1 MLPLA
6 GVEAF
11 VAIVRTGSFVRAA
24 ASLDLSTS
32 AVSRSVSRLER
43 ALGVRLL
50 QRTTRKVGLTDE
62 GRAYHAHCERLLDAF
77 QEASDAAQLQRSR
90 PVGRLRVEVSG
101 SFGRIVLLPALRGF
115 LDAHPGLELQVGLS
129 DRVADLVEEGIDAA
143 VRVGTLRDSSLVAQ
157 TVGTTHWTTVAAPSL
172 LAGRPA
178 VRRPSDV
185 ARLPRVDFFYPSTG
199 KVRPWFFE
207 RDGVR
212 EELPP
217 EGRLTIGGSEALVD
231 AAVHGLGVVQTLDY
245 VVEAEVRAG
254 RLVRLLPRWEAPG
267 PPISVVYPSG
277 RYVSARVRAF
287 TEFVRGVLSS
297 GALSMADQPP
307 RRDDAEPQHDRRD
320 RCRAPR

>member
-32 AVSRSVSRLER
+32 AVSRSVSRLES

-77 QEASDAAQLQRSR
+77 QEASDAARLERSR
-90 PVGRLRVEVSG
+90 PVGRLRVDVSG
-101 SFGRIVLLPALRGF
+101 PFGRLVLLPALRGF
-115 LDAHPGLELQVGLS
+115 LAAHPGLELHVGLS
-129 DRVADLVEEGIDAA
+129 ERIADLVEEGIDVA
-143 VRVGTLRDSSLVAQ
+143 VRVGVLRDSSLVAQ
-157 TVGTTHWTTVAAPSL
+157 TVGATRWVTVAAPSL

-178 VRRPSDV
+178 PRKPGDLT
-185 ARLPRVDFFYPSTG
+185 RLPRVDFFYPTTG
-199 KVRPWFFE
+199 KVRPWLFE
-207 RDGVR
+207 RNGVR
-212 EELPP
+212 EELAP
-217 EGRLTIGGSEALVD
+217 EGRVAIGGAEALVD
-231 AAVHGLGVVQTLDY
+231 AAVHGLGAVQSLDY
-245 VVEAEVRAG
+245 VLDAELRAG

-287 TEFVRGVLSS
+287 TELVRAAL
-297 GALSMADQPP
+297 GAGPA
-307 RRDDAEPQHDRRD
+307 A
-320 RCRAPR
+320 